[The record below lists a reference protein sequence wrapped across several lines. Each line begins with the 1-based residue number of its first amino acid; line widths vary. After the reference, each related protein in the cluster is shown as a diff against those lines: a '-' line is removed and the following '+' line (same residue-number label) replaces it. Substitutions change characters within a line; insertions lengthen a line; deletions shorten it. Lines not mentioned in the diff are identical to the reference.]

1 MIKYM
6 MLCLVAGFTAGR
18 LDWLQWLNSCGSV
31 IITICLCFMTFIA
44 SVDMGKKDFMGE
56 VRRSGAKIILYSLA
70 TIVGTL
76 IMAVVVSWALPLS
89 AKDCLIAASGLGWY
103 SLSTGLVFEYSPSLS
118 IVTFVA
124 CYFRE
129 FTGMFLMPVLWKRF
143 QTPELVSI
151 SGAAAMNPCI
161 STATITGDQ
170 LLVFYG
176 MISGSIISVFVPV
189 LVPFMIAL

>member
-6 MLCLVAGFTAGR
+6 MLCLGAGFAAGR
-18 LDWLQWLNSCGSV
+18 LGWFSWLNGASAAL
-31 IITICLCFMTFIA
+31 ITLCLCLMTFIA
-44 SVDMGKKDFMGE
+44 SVDIGKRDFLGE
-56 VRRSGAKIILYSLA
+56 VRRSGVKIILYSLA
-70 TIVGTL
+70 TIAGTL
-76 IMAVVVSWALPLS
+76 TMAVAVSWLLPLS

-118 IVTFVA
+118 VVTFVS

-129 FTGMFLMPVLWKRF
+129 LTAMFLMPVLWKKF

-151 SGAAAMNPCI
+151 AGSAAMNPCI
-161 STATITGDQ
+161 ATATVTGDQ

-176 MISGSIISVFVPV
+176 MISGSIVSIFVPV